1 MFYFNSLNEVG
12 TSDEWKVMISMNQY
26 SHSNTGTLQ
35 HITKTTQSRR
45 ETERE
50 TNNRDGEEVRKWD
63 LDRLSLSTGKPLF
76 VRVASV
82 GGQSVLRQVE
92 YCSP

>member
-1 MFYFNSLNEVG
+1 MG
-12 TSDEWKVMISMNQY
+12 TSVEWKVMISMNLY
-26 SHSNTGTLQ
+26 SHSHTGTLQ
-35 HITKTTQSRR
+35 HITKPIQSRR
-45 ETERE
+45 ETGERE
-50 TNNRDGEEVRKWD
+50 RNNRRDGGEVRKWD
-63 LDRLSLSTGKPLF
+63 LDRQSLSTGKPLF